1 MGQFEVR
8 EFTGSDGVVYPAL
21 DTTSLGAA
29 RHLDVRLLE
38 VLNEAPAWLTQ
49 SERLLLFTLAYTLR
63 PARYLEIGIL
73 HGGAS
78 LIVSKAMDA
87 AGHDGRMFL
96 VDPEPRIDPI
106 HWDQMRERA
115 SLFQGRSPE
124 VLPEVGNAAG
134 GPFDMVFIDA
144 DHSATA
150 VMRDG
155 EGVLPFL
162 ADGAYLVFHDS
173 FRREVGGAIDR
184 FTHLHPAS
192 VVDFGTLTREFHTSD
207 SKGREGDSRR
217 FSCGMRVLQLRK
229 RHGRARILNYWRG
242 GGERLRR
249 ALRRVRQLLR
259 S

>member
-1 MGQFEVR
+1 MEHFEVR
-8 EFTGSDGVVYPAL
+8 EFRGSDGVVFPAR

-29 RHLDVRLLE
+29 RHLDLGLLE
-38 VLNEAPAWLTQ
+38 VLNDAPAWLTQ

-63 PARYLEIGIL
+63 PVRYLEIGVL

-96 VDPEPRIDPI
+96 VDPEPRIDPA

-115 SLFQGRSPE
+115 SLFEGRSPE
-124 VLPEVGNAAG
+124 VLSEVQKAAG

-144 DHSATA
+144 DHSAKA
-150 VMRDG
+150 VMRDA

-162 ADGAYLVFHDS
+162 ADGAYLLFHDS
-173 FRREVGGAIDR
+173 FRREIGGAIDR
-184 FTHLHPAS
+184 FTYLHPGS

-207 SKGREGDSRR
+207 SKGRGGDGRR

-229 RHGRARILNYWRG
+229 RHGRARILSRWRG
-242 GGERLRR
+242 GTERVRR
-249 ALRRVRQLLR
+249 ALRRVRQVLR
-259 S
+259 R